1 MGTKAESRKVGRSL
15 KFESLEGRDAMAAMV
30 DAKIDRG
37 ILVVEGT
44 RGNDSVQISVFSN
57 NLTRVLSQGKIIKQF
72 ATTDYSGMSVKM
84 LDGQDNLR
92 IEASNHTALLN
103 VHVNMGTG
111 GYDFASI
118 DVGSTRRLNVD
129 VKQSASAKVVLKGN
143 VVDEAFVDFGDDSGR
158 DYLDCDR
165 CDINR
170 FVVKMGSGNDQ
181 LSLSRARIQ
190 NANINLGA
198 GNDTVMMDDR
208 SDVVSGGIEG
218 GAGEDT
224 FKKSGAPAARL
235 SLRGIEKRR

>member
-1 MGTKAESRKVGRSL
+1 MGTKVESRKAGRSL
-15 KFESLEGRDAMAAMV
+15 RFESLEGRDAMAAMV
-30 DAKIDRG
+30 EAKIDRG
-37 ILVVEGT
+37 ILSVEGT
-44 RGNDSVQISVFSN
+44 RGNDFVWISVFPN
-57 NLTRVLSQGKIIKQF
+57 NVTRVLSQGKIVKQF
-72 ATTDYSGMSVKM
+72 ATSDYSAMSVKM

-92 IEASNHTALLN
+92 IEASDHIAMGN
-103 VHVNMGTG
+103 VSVNMGTG
-111 GYDFASI
+111 GYDFAFI
-118 DVGSTRRLNVD
+118 DVGSTRRLTVD

-158 DYLDCDR
+158 DVLVCDG

-170 FVVKMGSGNDQ
+170 FVVKMGSGNDE
-181 LSLSRARIQ
+181 LFLSRSRIR
-190 NANINLGA
+190 NASLNLGA